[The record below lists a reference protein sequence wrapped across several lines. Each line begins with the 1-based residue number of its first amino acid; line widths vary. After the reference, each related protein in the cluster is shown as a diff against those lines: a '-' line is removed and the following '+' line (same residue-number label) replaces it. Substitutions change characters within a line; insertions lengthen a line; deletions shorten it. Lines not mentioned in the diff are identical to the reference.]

1 MPDTHVVTIDGE
13 QFIVY
18 DSENTGQQLD
28 AGIRKLA
35 GLDADIQA
43 AAEAAAAA
51 KAAQQAAASSQ
62 TAAAASASTAAG
74 QHGHHKGVG
83 SGVQRVGC
91 PAKQKR
97 CGLQRHGS
105 RDQ

>member
-1 MPDTHVVTIDGE
+1 MPNTHVVTIGGE

-18 DSENTGQQLD
+18 ESENTGQQLD

-51 KAAQQAAASSQ
+51 EAEAV
-62 TAAAASASTAAG
+62 TAETAPTGKEA
-74 QHGHHKGVG
+74 
-83 SGVQRVGC
+83 
-91 PAKQKR
+91 PNA
-97 CGLQRHGS
+97 
-105 RDQ
+105 